1 MDFAMEMYSLRGSE
15 DHFCSHSSD
24 FQDPCQNFFDFIRI
38 DKHEL

>member
-24 FQDPCQNFFDFIRI
+24 FQDPRKFVFDFFRP
-38 DKHEL
+38 DKNEL